1 MKVMCLRVRQA
12 GAEDVY
18 RDVIRIP
25 EEYRLDTRGRRI
37 PEGAVCKLWTSS
49 ASAYVILRGC
59 TQEGVPVVKIDE
71 RQRNLL
77 GVKLGEDAHL
87 CLAKAGCWGEFV
99 WAWNASD
106 PAYRIAA
113 RLGLISALLGILGL
127 ALGLVGFL
135 RG

>member
-1 MKVMCLRVRQA
+1 M
-12 GAEDVY
+12 
-18 RDVIRIP
+18 RIP
-25 EEYRLDTRGRRI
+25 EEYRLDNRDRRI
-37 PEGAVCKLWTSS
+37 PEGSVCKLRTSS
-49 ASAYVILRGC
+49 ASTYVILRGC
-59 TQEGVPVVKIDE
+59 ANEGVPVVKIDE

-77 GVKLGEDAHL
+77 GLKLGEDAHL
-87 CLAKAGCWGEFV
+87 CLARAGYWGEFL

-127 ALGLVGFL
+127 ALGIVGFL